1 MIDNETIEKPST
13 FEIELKE
20 LINKYSM
27 ENSSSTPDYM
37 LAEYLMVCLS
47 NLNIIVNR
55 RDEWYKGRKNGWTKS
70 FLKTA
75 KSIGKLLKEGKR
87 Q

>member
-27 ENSSSTPDYM
+27 ENGSNTPDYM

-55 RDEWYKGRKNGWTKS
+55 RDEWYKGRKNGWTKN

-75 KSIGKLLKEGKR
+75 KSIGKLLREGKR